1 LEFVVF
7 VDQIMGG
14 TITALTVQKKN
25 KERVNVYIDGRFA
38 FGLAAIEA
46 IKLRSGQKL
55 SDDEIA
61 ALQDRDEAHQ
71 AHEAALRYL
80 DYRPRSAEEIRR
92 HLKSKDVEPDVIDE
106 VVGRLSEVGLLD
118 DRAFARYWL
127 ENRSDFR
134 PRGEHALRMELRQK
148 GVSDDIIAE
157 ALSQEHDEDDLAYR
171 AAATQARKIRAT
183 DPREFRRKLEAHLA
197 RRGFSYDTAR
207 EAAARAWNERH
218 PENENE
224 SFESEV

>member
-1 LEFVVF
+1 MAG
-7 VDQIMGG
+7 I
-14 TITALTVQKKN
+14 ITAVQVQKKN

-46 IKLRSGQKL
+46 VKLRRGQKL

-61 ALQDRDEAHQ
+61 ALRGRDEAHQ

-80 DYRPRSAEEIRR
+80 DYRPRSVDEIRR

-106 VVGRLSEVGLLD
+106 VIERLSQVGLLD

-134 PRGEHALRMELRQK
+134 PRGERALRMELRQK
-148 GVSDDIIAE
+148 GVPDDVIAE
-157 ALSQEHDEDDLAYR
+157 VLGEGHNEDDSAYR
-171 AAATQARKIRAT
+171 AAMTQARKIRAT

-197 RRGFSYDTAR
+197 RRGYSYDTAR
-207 EAAARAWNERH
+207 EAATRAWSALQPKNED
-218 PENENE
+218 EF
-224 SFESEV
+224 FESEV

>member
-1 LEFVVF
+1 MAG
-7 VDQIMGG
+7 I
-14 TITALTVQKKN
+14 ITAVQVQKKS

-46 IKLRSGQKL
+46 VKLRRGQKL

-61 ALQDRDEAHQ
+61 ALRDRDEAHQ

-80 DYRPRSAEEIRR
+80 DYRPRSVDEIRR

-106 VVGRLSEVGLLD
+106 VIERLSQVGLLD

-127 ENRSDFR
+127 ENRSAFR
-134 PRGEHALRMELRQK
+134 PRGERALRMELRQK
-148 GVSDDIIAE
+148 GVPDDVIAQVLGE
-157 ALSQEHDEDDLAYR
+157 GHDEDDSAYR
-171 AAATQARKIRAT
+171 AAMTQARKIRTT

-207 EAAARAWNERH
+207 EAAARAWSALQ
-218 PENENE
+218 PESEE
-224 SFESEV
+224 EFFESEV

>member
-1 LEFVVF
+1 
-7 VDQIMGG
+7 MAG
-14 TITALTVQKKN
+14 TITALQVQKKN

-80 DYRPRSAEEIRR
+80 DYRPRSVDEIRR

-106 VVGRLSEVGLLD
+106 IVERLMGVGLLD

-134 PRGEHALRMELRQK
+134 PRGERALRMELRQK
-148 GVSDDIIAE
+148 GVPDDIIAE
-157 ALSQEHDEDDLAYR
+157 VLGEGHSEDDSAYR
-171 AAATQARKIRAT
+171 AAMAQARKIRAD

-207 EAAARAWNERH
+207 EAAARAWSELRPKNED
-218 PENENE
+218 EF
-224 SFESEV
+224 FESEV